1 MAAEMIAEISKAY
14 DSGFTL
20 DVCLQLPMDP
30 PTVLILFGPSGSGK
44 TTVLRCLAGLERP
57 DRGVIRCGQEPWFDA
72 AAGIHMPPQQRRL
85 GCLSQDYALFP
96 TYSVEGNIVFG
107 LGELSAVER
116 SRRVAEALALLQL
129 QGLERRKPAQLS
141 GGQQQRVAL
150 ARAIARRPRV
160 LLLDEP
166 LSALDVPTRLRLQ
179 GELRHLLKQLAIPSI
194 VVTHDWGEAL
204 ALGDRMIVMHEGRVL
219 QAGTPQEIFNRPV
232 TADVARIVGMETALI
247 GRVRESSGGL
257 ATVDVNGVMLH
268 ALAADDV
275 GTDVFV
281 CIRAEDVV
289 LEKGETGTTSAR
301 NRLSGTVRGV
311 TAAGALVKVSLD
323 CGFPLMAVVTR
334 AAVGDLHLAVGMRV
348 SASMKA
354 GAVHLVPRRDAG
366 ATVTA

>member
-1 MAAEMIAEISKAY
+1 MAAEMIAEIAKAF
-14 DSGFTL
+14 DIRFTV
-20 DVCLQLPMDP
+20 DVSLRMPLDP
-30 PTVLILFGPSGSGK
+30 PGVLILFGPSGSGK

-57 DRGVIRCGQEPWFDA
+57 DRGVIHCGQETWFDA
-72 AAGIHMPPQQRRL
+72 TNNLDVPPQQRRL

-96 TYSVEGNIVFG
+96 TYSVEGNIAFG
-107 LGELSAVER
+107 LGKLSAIER
-116 SRRVAEALALLQL
+116 RQRVADALALLQL
-129 QGLERRKPAQLS
+129 HGLERRKPGQLS

-150 ARAIARRPRV
+150 ARAIARRPRM

-166 LSALDVPTRLRLQ
+166 LSALDAPTRLHLQ

-247 GRVRESSGGL
+247 GRVRESSDGL
-257 ATVDVNGVMLH
+257 ATVDVNGVTLH
-268 ALAADDV
+268 ALAADAV
-275 GTDVFV
+275 GADVFV

-289 LEKGETGTTSAR
+289 LEKGETGATSAR
-301 NRLSGTVRGV
+301 NRLSGTVRDV
-311 TAAGALVKVSLD
+311 TATGALVKVSLD
-323 CGFPLMAVVTR
+323 CGFPLAATVTR

-354 GAVHLVPRRDAG
+354 GAVHLVPRRDAMPI
-366 ATVTA
+366 A